1 MKIRFA
7 AALVLALAAAPSFA
21 TPVME
26 MRAQDLIM
34 LAPDLKKSLNLTPN
48 QQTLWQQVEGRTQ
61 ALLRARAQRH
71 QGLQQAALK
80 AAQAPQAELRELVPA
95 IDGEEQAMLAE
106 NRQIREWWLAVND
119 ALDDTQRQ
127 AVLNLLAEQLQKAG
141 FDGPREGGRG
151 ERSGG
156 SGPHGGMGGGRRGGG
171 GLSGSMGAGMPGGG
185 SGGF

>member
-7 AALVLALAAAPSFA
+7 ASALVLALAAAPSFA

-26 MRAQDLIM
+26 MRAQDLLM
-34 LAPDLKKSLNLTPN
+34 MAPDLKKSLNLTPN
-48 QQTLWQQVEGRTQ
+48 QHTLWQQVEGKTQ

-71 QGLQQAALK
+71 QALQQAALK
-80 AAQAPQAELRELVPA
+80 AAQTPKAELRELVPA
-95 IDGEEQAMLAE
+95 IDSEEQAMLAE

-171 GLSGSMGAGMPGGG
+171 MSGSMGGGLPGGG